1 MLPLRRALFVLSL
14 PLGLGALAACGAA
27 SEALSPEEEDSD
39 PTSVIGATY
48 DVSAALSTVLED
60 DARVAVGDIG
70 VVVPARGET
79 VSVQVHRADGTSTEL
94 VLQRASDG
102 TARVV
107 DLGALPTVDALPKK
121 CADKAFSLQAF
132 KWTSS
137 YAWSFRAASTPKG
150 YDATA
155 VEGALRRAADDITGS
170 RNACG
175 LADQVSATSAYKGR
189 TALSPNI
196 VSSKT
201 SVTCG
206 KRDGSNVVAFGAL
219 PQPYLGLTCSWW
231 DGNGVALEADVKLN
245 AAYHAWFAGASVP
258 AGCSSRYSVE
268 ATMTHE
274 FGHVFGLGHVS
285 EAAHGELTM
294 STKLSP
300 CTVGPARLG
309 LGDVL
314 GLRAKY

>member
-1 MLPLRRALFVLSL
+1 MVALRRVLLALVL
-14 PLGLGALAACGAA
+14 PLGVGALTACGAA
-27 SEALSPEEEDSD
+27 PDALSPEEEDND
-39 PTSVIGATY
+39 PTTVLGATY
-48 DVSAALSTVLED
+48 EASATGSVVLED
-60 DARVAVGDIG
+60 DARIALGDLG

-79 VSVQVHRADGTSTEL
+79 VGIQVHRLDGTTGEL
-94 VLQRASDG
+94 VLQRNADG
-102 TARVV
+102 TVQTV

-121 CADKAFSLQAF
+121 CADKAFSLEGF
-132 KWTSS
+132 RWTTA

-155 VEGALRRAADDITGS
+155 VEGALRRAANNITGS
-170 RNACG
+170 ANACS
-175 LADQVSATSAYKGR
+175 LPDQVSATNVYKGR
-189 TALSPNI
+189 TTVSPNI

-206 KRDGSNVVAFGAL
+206 KRDGHNVVAFGAL
-219 PQPYLGLTCSWW
+219 PQPYLGLTCYWW
-231 DGNGVALEADVKLN
+231 DGNGAALEADVKLN
-245 AAYHAWFAGASVP
+245 AAYHAWFSGASVP
-258 AGCSSRYSVE
+258 AGCSNRFSIE

-274 FGHVFGLGHVS
+274 FGHAFGLGHVS
-285 EAAHGELTM
+285 EANHGELTM
-294 STKLSP
+294 STRLSP

>member
-1 MLPLRRALFVLSL
+1 MVALRRVLFALSL
-14 PLGLGALAACGAA
+14 PLGMGTLVACGAPDA
-27 SEALSPEEEDSD
+27 GLSPEEEDND
-39 PTSVIGATY
+39 PT
-48 DVSAALSTVLED
+48 TVLGASYEAAEGLPAVFEEG
-60 DARVAVGDIG
+60 ARVALGDVA

-79 VSVQVHRADGTSTEL
+79 VGIQLHRADGTSSEL
-94 VLQRASDG
+94 VLRRDVDG
-102 TARVV
+102 TAHLV
-107 DLGALPTVDALPKK
+107 DLGELPTVDALPKK
-121 CADKAFSLQAF
+121 CADKAFSLEGF
-132 KWTSS
+132 KWTAT
-137 YAWSFRAASTPKG
+137 YGWSFRAASTPKG

-155 VEGALRRAADDITGS
+155 VEGALRRAANHITGS
-170 RNACG
+170 HNACG
-175 LADQVSATSAYKGR
+175 LADQVSATNAYDGR
-189 TALSPNI
+189 TSVSPNI
-196 VSSKT
+196 VSSRT

-206 KRDGSNVVAFGAL
+206 KRDGHNVVAFGAL

-245 AAYHAWFAGASVP
+245 AAYHAWFAGSAVP

-285 EAAHGELTM
+285 EAKHGELTM
-294 STKLSP
+294 STQLAP